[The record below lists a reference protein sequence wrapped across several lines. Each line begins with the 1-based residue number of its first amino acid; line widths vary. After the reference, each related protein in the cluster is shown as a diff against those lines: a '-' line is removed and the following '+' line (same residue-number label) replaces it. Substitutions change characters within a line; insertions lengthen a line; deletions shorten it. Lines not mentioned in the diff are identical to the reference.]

1 MLSFCIVL
9 CFNTIGLVQTVA
21 NEDKKGT
28 TVAFT
33 HASFPIC
40 LNKCEHLWNLN
51 TDAFEATMR
60 EVDHQNKYKILLPS
74 QTIGRFGFQ
83 NDL

>member
-40 LNKCEHLWNLN
+40 LNKCEVLWNLN
-51 TDAFEATMR
+51 TDALEATMR
-60 EVDHQNKYKILLPS
+60 WRLIIKINIKYSSRRKL
-74 QTIGRFGFQ
+74 
-83 NDL
+83 